1 MDVADRLLNS
11 ADGLLDADIC
21 VLEHTFAALNLA
33 TAVLN
38 IAHRV
43 LSLAPPLLNVADVVM
58 DVAAGLLNV
67 AARPTHA
74 IIALLGSLAG
84 RFAPIQRQP
93 ARPKHPERNCGI
105 GQPLL
110 CYAHIRKSRP
120 ST

>member
-43 LSLAPPLLNVADVVM
+43 LSLAPPLLNVAV
-58 DVAAGLLNV
+58 
-67 AARPTHA
+67 RPMHA
-74 IIALLGSLAG
+74 IVALLGSLAG